1 MPLIPS
7 DAIFYVV
14 LIAPG
19 FVAVMTAVSL
29 AAIENEISQF
39 VLLVWSLVSSILI
52 DSVFL
57 EAYQTL
63 EGPIESFDALRS
75 LFFTPF
81 FRADLILMILG
92 LSVVI
97 GVVYAVG
104 ILADLPGRLRT
115 GIQSAAHIKY
125 NPRQP
130 WENFMKGA
138 RSIRV
143 KTSDDELYAGDVVE
157 WSRAGKPKEVR
168 VEDPHRFSLEKE
180 DYESAGGDSMLFL
193 EEDIDRVML
202 REEDERPSIL
212 QRIASKLGLGGE
224 GTDGNPA
231 VSALRSGF
239 QEYRESTSTITY
251 LLMTLV
257 AAVFL
262 IEIAV
267 TAFRSLSSIRIFA
280 TGVFGVYPW
289 IAWPL
294 SPVLH
299 RGFLHFAASIVGL
312 VVVGIPI
319 ERHWSRRRYSAFLLL
334 TGYTTIVFGAAFL
347 SVFSDQQLA
356 FYGTS
361 GIIYALAGYS
371 LTHLPRRHDNLDLIE
386 KFAVFIGFAALV
398 SVLID
403 PFTGPYFEPLWVN
416 GGHTSGF
423 LIGAVAGWF
432 ELSSCDRE

>member
-1 MPLIPS
+1 MALLPS
-7 DAIFYVV
+7 DIIFYVV

-29 AAIENEISQF
+29 AAIENDISQS
-39 VLLVWSLVSSILI
+39 VLLIWSLVSSVVI
-52 DSVFL
+52 DSLFL
-57 EAYQTL
+57 EAYQSL
-63 EGPIESFDALRS
+63 EGPIESFEALRS

-81 FRADLILMILG
+81 FRADLILIILG
-92 LSVVI
+92 LSVMV

-104 ILADLPGRLRT
+104 ILADLPGRLRRS
-115 GIQSAAHIKY
+115 IQSTAHIKY

-138 RSIRV
+138 RSIRI
-143 KTSDDELYAGDVVE
+143 KTSDDELYTGDVVE

-168 VEDPHRFSLEKE
+168 IEQPYRYSLEEE
-180 DYESAGGDSMLFL
+180 DYEWVGGESMLFL

-202 REEDERPSIL
+202 REEDERPSVF
-212 QRIASKLGLGGE
+212 QRITSMLGLSSEESDETVGI
-224 GTDGNPA
+224 
-231 VSALRSGF
+231 SGLKTGL
-239 QEYRESTSTITY
+239 QQYKESDSTITY
-251 LLMTLV
+251 LLMILL

-262 IEIAV
+262 IEILV
-267 TAFRSLSSIRIFA
+267 TAFRGLGTVQIFA

-299 RGFLHFAASIVGL
+299 KGILHFAASLVGL
-312 VVVGIPI
+312 TVVGLPI
-319 ERHWSRRRYSAFLLL
+319 ERHWTRKRYTVFLVL
-334 TGYTTIVFGAAFL
+334 TGYATILAGAAML
-347 SVFSDQQLA
+347 GTFSDQQLA

-371 LTHLPRRHDNLDLIE
+371 LTHLPRKHDGLDLVE
-386 KFAVFIGFAALV
+386 MFAIFIGFVALV
-398 SVLID
+398 SVLVD
-403 PFTGPYFEPLWVN
+403 PFTGPYFEPRWIN

-423 LIGAVAGWF
+423 LIGAAVGWF
-432 ELSSCDRE
+432 ELSGCDL